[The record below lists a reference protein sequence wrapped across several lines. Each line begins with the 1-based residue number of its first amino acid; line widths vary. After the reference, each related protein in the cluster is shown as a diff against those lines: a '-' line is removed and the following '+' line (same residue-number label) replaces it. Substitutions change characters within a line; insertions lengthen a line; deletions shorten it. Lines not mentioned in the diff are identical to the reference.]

1 MTVLVLPA
9 GAAGHPSTL
18 TPVHH
23 SNLTS
28 RSGEQPIPALL
39 DCSSPAPT
47 GRQTVELPFP
57 TAHTSPTAG
66 EQPTPASP
74 IPAPTGH
81 RTVYLPPSQTDQD
94 TLTHLTGLVE
104 TLTSQVKTLTSQVST
119 LTRLFL
125 TVLVLPAGAAGHPST
140 STPVHHS
147 NLTSRSGEQP
157 IPALLDC
164 SSPAPT
170 GRQTVELPFPT
181 AHTSPTAGEQPTPAS
196 PIPAP
201 TGHRTVYLPP
211 SQTDQDTLTHLT
223 GLVETLTS
231 QVKTLTSQVA
241 KFYPPGPAAR
251 MFTNKLAKGLIRS
264 FDYSLSQQTKKN
276 KREDCWEKIIE
287 ALWKDRLPSKWC
299 TCG

>member
-9 GAAGHPSTL
+9 GAAGHPSTS

-47 GRQTVELPFP
+47 GRQTVDHPSQRG

-104 TLTSQVKTLTSQVST
+104 TLTSQVKTLTSQVK
-119 LTRLFL
+119 
-125 TVLVLPAGAAGHPST
+125 
-140 STPVHHS
+140 
-147 NLTSRSGEQP
+147 
-157 IPALLDC
+157 
-164 SSPAPT
+164 
-170 GRQTVELPFPT
+170 
-181 AHTSPTAGEQPTPAS
+181 
-196 PIPAP
+196 
-201 TGHRTVYLPP
+201 
-211 SQTDQDTLTHLT
+211 
-223 GLVETLTS
+223 TLTS
-231 QVKTLTSQVA
+231 QVKTLTSQVSTLTSQVA
-241 KFYPPGPAAR
+241 KFYPEPGPAAR

-276 KREDCWEKIIE
+276 KREDCWKKIVE
-287 ALWKDRLPSKWC
+287 AVWKHRLPSKWC